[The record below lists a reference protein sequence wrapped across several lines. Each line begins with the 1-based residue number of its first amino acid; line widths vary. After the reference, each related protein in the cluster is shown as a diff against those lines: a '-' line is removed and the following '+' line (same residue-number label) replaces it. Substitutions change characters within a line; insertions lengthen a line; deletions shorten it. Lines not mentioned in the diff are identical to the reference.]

1 MKSFIKFHEENPK
14 IYEEFQKIACIYIAR
29 DKVRIKADM
38 VCEIIRFQLMK
49 DYNDAYKFI
58 NYFAQDYAK
67 KFEND
72 FPNHAGVF
80 TKRLVNFELED

>member
-38 VCEIIRFQLMK
+38 ICEIIRFQLMK

-58 NYFAQDYAK
+58 NSFPQDYAK

-72 FPNHAGVF
+72 FPQHVGIF
-80 TKRLVNFELED
+80 TKRLVNFELDD

>member
-1 MKSFIKFHEENPK
+1 MKEFNDGHKF
-14 IYEEFQKIACIYIAR
+14 
-29 DKVRIKADM
+29 
-38 VCEIIRFQLMK
+38 IRF
-49 DYNDAYKFI
+49 
-58 NYFAQDYAK
+58 FAQDYAK